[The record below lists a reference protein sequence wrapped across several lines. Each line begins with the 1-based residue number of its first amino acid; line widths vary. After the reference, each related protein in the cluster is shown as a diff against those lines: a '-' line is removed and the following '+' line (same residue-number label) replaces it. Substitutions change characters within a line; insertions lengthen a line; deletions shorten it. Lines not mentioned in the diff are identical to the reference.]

1 MFLFLPILFLIFCT
15 LIFYRRF
22 NSWRAAMLCAAVL
35 GGTALTA
42 ITEGLSFMRGLS
54 FYPLMICWLIL
65 TIGGGLVGVRAW
77 PNIATQGPGHCKN
90 WLLREKAL
98 LGGIVFIGMVSALTA
113 VVGVPNTWDSMAYHL
128 PRVEHWIQNRT
139 IGFYPTSD
147 IRQLC
152 YTPWAEFAMA
162 HLRILGGGE
171 SSVNGV
177 QWAAMAGSLMGV
189 SLIARQLGA
198 GRLGQLVA
206 AAVAVSLPMGILQS
220 VSTQTDYVCAFWL
233 VAFVFFLIE
242 ARKSPLWIYTMAAGL
257 SLGLACLT
265 KGNSYVFAVPFLI
278 WFIATTIKQR
288 RSSWVAAVLLM
299 AACVVCVNAGQ
310 YVRNGQT
317 FGSPA
322 WTGAPL
328 TNASLSPKVLWV
340 NILRNIGLHLS
351 VPWMDVNAHT
361 VQTLTRA
368 ARFLGADINDPRATF
383 SDPFTLRS
391 MNFDEDYTGNL
402 LHVLLF
408 AGVFLLFWF
417 SRSLKRRAGFYVLT
431 VALAFLLFCLVVRY
445 QPWNSRFH
453 LPVFILFCPVAGMV
467 LEHFLNKK
475 SVVVGFVLFLAALP
489 WMFFN
494 QQHPWIG
501 QDSIWRQPKMAQY
514 FYKRPYLALP
524 YLVGAGYLKST
535 GCRQVGLLISAGTWE
550 YPWWTFLQG
559 PHFRMEHVQVANPS
573 GTLPYPLGDFQPC
586 ALVVSG
592 VELKPYFMVGRGVY
606 APAWAMPAGDDKV
619 TIFLRQF

>member
-1 MFLFLPILFLIFCT
+1 
-15 LIFYRRF
+15 
-22 NSWRAAMLCAAVL
+22 
-35 GGTALTA
+35 
-42 ITEGLSFMRGLS
+42 
-54 FYPLMICWLIL
+54 
-65 TIGGGLVGVRAW
+65 
-77 PNIATQGPGHCKN
+77 
-90 WLLREKAL
+90 
-98 LGGIVFIGMVSALTA
+98 
-113 VVGVPNTWDSMAYHL
+113 
-128 PRVEHWIQNRT
+128 
-139 IGFYPTSD
+139 
-147 IRQLC
+147 
-152 YTPWAEFAMA
+152 
-162 HLRILGGGE
+162 
-171 SSVNGV
+171 
-177 QWAAMAGSLMGV
+177 
-189 SLIARQLGA
+189 
-198 GRLGQLVA
+198 
-206 AAVAVSLPMGILQS
+206 
-220 VSTQTDYVCAFWL
+220 
-233 VAFVFFLIE
+233 
-242 ARKSPLWIYTMAAGL
+242 
-257 SLGLACLT
+257 
-265 KGNSYVFAVPFLI
+265 
-278 WFIATTIKQR
+278 
-288 RSSWVAAVLLM
+288 
-299 AACVVCVNAGQ
+299 
-310 YVRNGQT
+310 
-317 FGSPA
+317 
-322 WTGAPL
+322 
-328 TNASLSPKVLWV
+328 
-340 NILRNIGLHLS
+340 
-351 VPWMDVNAHT
+351 MDVNAHT